1 MNAMDLLKALND
13 IDERFLIE
21 HEKLQENKKNVN
33 NKKNRRKLLK
43 NKEKN
48 LD

>member
-21 HEKLQENKKNVN
+21 HDRIQNKRKVMENKKN
-33 NKKNRRKLLK
+33 KCKLSKNRVKK
-43 NKEKN
+43 S
-48 LD
+48 